1 MCFTLFRKHYYYKVS
16 HHDENRIF
24 YIMCRKC
31 YKMLPKHLQMKHC
44 NPDKENFYFKFDE
57 EGLLVEELLLLKN
70 QSCLECKELNDNDN
84 FYETVN
90 SAIGLK

>member
-16 HHDENRIF
+16 HYDDNRIF
-24 YIMCRKC
+24 YIMCSKC
-31 YKMLPKHLQMKHC
+31 YKKLPKHLQMKHC
-44 NPDKENFYFKFDE
+44 NPDKEKFHFKFDE

-70 QSCLECKELNDNDN
+70 QNCLECKELNNNDN

-90 SAIGLK
+90 RAIGLK